1 MIKKFPGYE
10 YKKGVSTYLGEE
22 VGEGGYVYAEPGVHN
37 NVALLDVASMHPT
50 SLIQMNMFGP
60 YTKRLEDLM
69 NARLAVKRGE
79 YDKLEGL
86 LDGALLPFVGDES
99 DLSPEDLSTAL
110 KLVINSIYGY
120 TKASFKNPFLDPRNV
135 DNIVAKRGALFMV
148 DLKHFVQEKGFSV
161 AHIKTDSIKIPDA
174 DDQIIADVIG
184 FGKLFGYDFEHETT
198 YKTMCLVNRAVYIAE
213 DTNPKTG
220 ESYWSATGK
229 MFQQP
234 YVFDMMFGDGA
245 TEFDN
250 LREARHVKKG
260 SIYIESEEQFNEI
273 QDGADDPT
281 TVERIDQMH
290 FVGRTG
296 VFYPV
301 KPGFGGGLLWRVQ
314 DGHLYSV
321 SNTKGHL
328 WKEAHLTRP
337 HELDETYYQE
347 TVEKA
352 MQAIVNVGSYR
363 DLIESSSLSF
373 PTYYSDLLML
383 EDSLT
388 YGAEVEI
395 EE

>member
-1 MIKKFPGYE
+1 
-10 YKKGVSTYLGEE
+10 
-22 VGEGGYVYAEPGVHN
+22 
-37 NVALLDVASMHPT
+37 
-50 SLIQMNMFGP
+50 
-60 YTKRLEDLM
+60 
-69 NARLAVKRGE
+69 
-79 YDKLEGL
+79 
-86 LDGALLPFVGDES
+86 
-99 DLSPEDLSTAL
+99 
-110 KLVINSIYGY
+110 
-120 TKASFKNPFLDPRNV
+120 
-135 DNIVAKRGALFMV
+135 MV

-174 DDQIIADVIG
+174 DEQIIADVIG
-184 FGKLFGYDFEHETT
+184 FGKLYGYDFEHETT

-234 YVFDMMFGDGA
+234 YVFDMLFGDGE
-245 TEFDN
+245 TDFEK

-260 SIYIESEEQFNEI
+260 SISIMRRSFDEDVEE
-273 QDGADDPT
+273 
-281 TVERIDQMH
+281 MH

-301 KPGFGGGLLWRVQ
+301 KPGCGGGLLCRIHEGNLHTVA
-314 DGHLYSV
+314 
-321 SNTKGHL
+321 NTKGRL

-337 HELDETYYQE
+337 HELDMTYYQE

-363 DLIESSSLSF
+363 DLIENSSMPL
-373 PTYYSDLLML
+373 PAYYNDLLML
-383 EDSLT
+383 EDALT
-388 YGAEVEI
+388 PGVEVEI